1 MAKVSVSLLSA
12 DFTHMAE
19 DAKRMIECGTDW
31 LHCDVM
37 DGSFVPNI
45 TFGPQMIRDLRK
57 NLGPDA
63 FLDVHLMI
71 EKPERYVE
79 EFAAAGASLICVHQE
94 ATVHLQRTLQAIR
107 NCGVKAGVAL
117 NPATS
122 EMTLEYVYD
131 VADLVLCMTVNPG
144 FGGQKMLP
152 IVAEKVRKI
161 DQRRKEL
168 GLSFEIEVDG
178 GVSTEN
184 SKMFRDAGT
193 TVLVSGNS
201 VFKAPDVAAAIR
213 GIRGE

>member
-12 DFTHMAE
+12 DFTNMAR
-19 DAKRMIECGTDW
+19 DAKRMIENGTDW
-31 LHCDVM
+31 LHCDIM

-57 NLGPDA
+57 NLGPEA

-71 EKPERYVE
+71 EKPERYIE
-79 EFAAAGASLICVHQE
+79 EFAAAGANLICVHQE
-94 ATVHLQRTLQAIR
+94 ATLHLQRTLAAIR
-107 NCGVKAGVAL
+107 ACGVMSGVAL
-117 NPATS
+117 NPATNES
-122 EMTLEYVYD
+122 TLEYVYD
-131 VADLVLCMTVNPG
+131 VTDLVLCMTVNPG

-152 IVAEKVRKI
+152 IVAEKVRRI
-161 DQRRKEL
+161 DARRKEL

-178 GVSTEN
+178 GISTEN
-184 SKMFRDAGT
+184 AKMFRDAGT

-201 VFKAPDVAAAIR
+201 VFKAPDVPAAIR

>member
-1 MAKVSVSLLSA
+1 M
-12 DFTHMAE
+12 
-19 DAKRMIECGTDW
+19 
-31 LHCDVM
+31 
-37 DGSFVPNI
+37 
-45 TFGPQMIRDLRK
+45 
-57 NLGPDA
+57 
-63 FLDVHLMI
+63 
-71 EKPERYVE
+71 
-79 EFAAAGASLICVHQE
+79 ICVHQE
-94 ATVHLQRTLQAIR
+94 ATVHLQRTLAAIR
-107 NCGVKAGVAL
+107 SCGVLSGVAL

-122 EMTLEYVYD
+122 ETTLEYVYD

-152 IVAEKVRKI
+152 IVADKVKKI
-161 DQRRKEL
+161 DKRRREL

-184 SKMFRDAGT
+184 AKMFRDAGT

>member
-1 MAKVSVSLLSA
+1 MIKIAPSILSA
-12 DFTHMAE
+12 DFTKIQEAAE
-19 DAKRMIECGTDW
+19 QLKNWGADMI
-31 LHCDVM
+31 HCDVM
-37 DGSFVPNI
+37 DGMFVPNI
-45 TFGPQMIRDLRK
+45 SFGQKMISDLRSK
-57 NLGPDA
+57 TDLP
-63 FLDVHLMI
+63 LDVHLMV
-71 EKPERYVE
+71 KDPERYVE
-79 EFAAAGASLICVHQE
+79 EFAKAGADYITVHQE

-152 IVAEKVRKI
+152 IVTEKVRKI

-184 SKMFRDAGT
+184 AKMFRDAGT

-201 VFKAPDVAAAIR
+201 VFKAPDVSAAIR